1 MTTPCCGGRTDYA
14 LITGAS
20 RGLGA
25 AFARRLAAE
34 RRPLILVARSQ
45 DQLTAL
51 QAELVAE
58 YGIPIQVLAT
68 DLTQPGAAQTI
79 YDACAQNVWRITLLI
94 NNAGIGRFGGF
105 LTHPIADYEAM
116 LRLNA
121 LAPLELTH
129 RFLADM
135 RQAGRGEIIHVVS
148 MAAFQPTPYISVYGA
163 TKAFL
168 LSFSEALAGECLG
181 TPIRILALCPGAT
194 RTDFF
199 RAAGLS
205 NLGILDTAP
214 MVSPETV
221 ADAALKA
228 LKTGQTRI
236 VPGWKNRLMA
246 LLSTLVPR
254 RWNLPLSARAIKRTF
269 DIASDG

>member
-1 MTTPCCGGRTDYA
+1 MTDTVLDGRTDYA

-34 RRPLILVARSQ
+34 RRPLILVARSK
-45 DQLTAL
+45 DQLAAL
-51 QAELVAE
+51 QVELTAE
-58 YGIPIQVLAT
+58 YGIPVQVLAA
-68 DLTQPGAAQTI
+68 DLTEPGAAQAI
-79 YDACAQNVWRITLLI
+79 YEACAQNAWRVALLI

-105 LTHPIADYEAM
+105 LTHPVADYEAM

-129 RFLADM
+129 RFLAEM
-135 RQAGRGEIIHVVS
+135 RQAGRGEIINVVS
-148 MAAFQPTPYISVYGA
+148 MAAFQPTPYITVYGA

-168 LSFSEALAGECLG
+168 LSLSEALAGECLG

-205 NLGILDTAP
+205 NLGILDTAT
-214 MVSPETV
+214 MQSPEAV
-221 ADAALKA
+221 VDAALKA
-228 LKTGQTRI
+228 LKTEQTRV
-236 VPGWKNRLMA
+236 VPGWQNRVMA

-269 DIASDG
+269 DIASDE